1 MDRQLVCIDKIL
13 LNLKA
18 LFINFFW
25 LCHMTCRICSL
36 TRIKPLQW
44 KHGVLTTGLPGKFP
58 QLFLL
63 PQMCAPLRT
72 IVEPPASPPSNLCLY
87 PNSSVSRTNPT
98 CLPPFSPSPLPYC
111 VLPTQQTVIY
121 IFGM

>member
-44 KHGVLTTGLPGKFP
+44 KHGVLTTGLPGKSEFESIKSEGKN
-58 QLFLL
+58 LGCELNWNLL
-63 PQMCAPLRT
+63 NLDHGY
-72 IVEPPASPPSNLCLY
+72 PSWGIKNFKDGL
-87 PNSSVSRTNPT
+87 
-98 CLPPFSPSPLPYC
+98 
-111 VLPTQQTVIY
+111 I
-121 IFGM
+121 